1 MFSGSGTYNQSVKCC
16 GHQFSLP
23 QFFYKACSDCIYSH
37 IADDT
42 INCLPTY
49 LPTLFKTKRCGNLSG
64 SLHIYVVAT
73 YFTTFCNNTCI
84 MLRQP
89 TWSQGRSVTLSANNL
104 VIYNVVATF
113 LWESTDCRNIATTY
127 FRTLLQRYCN
137 IVTLSAFGDSCLFIA
152 HKQVVQVNYLCCLT
166 ACIFIM

>member
-1 MFSGSGTYNQSVKCC
+1 MFSVKGTYNQSVKCC

-49 LPTLFKTKRCGNLSG
+49 LPTLFKTKRCGNLFG
-64 SLHIYVVAT
+64 SLHIYFVAT
-73 YFTTFCNNTCI
+73 YFTNFCNNTCI

-89 TWSQGRSVTLSANNL
+89 TLSQGRSVTLSANNL

-113 LWESTDCRNIATTY
+113 FLGVYRLPQHCHNIFQNVVATILQQKCHMCR
-127 FRTLLQRYCN
+127 LL
-137 IVTLSAFGDSCLFIA
+137 VTVCLYSYA
-152 HKQVVQVNYLCCLT
+152 HKH
-166 ACIFIM
+166 

>member
-1 MFSGSGTYNQSVKCC
+1 MGINF
-16 GHQFSLP
+16 HSLNL
-23 QFFYKACSDCIYSH
+23 FIEHVLIVYIH
-37 IADDT
+37 ILQT
-42 INCLPTY
+42 TRLPTY
-49 LPTLFKTKRCGNLSG
+49 LPTLLKTKRCGNLSG

-89 TWSQGRSVTLSANNL
+89 TLSQGRSVTLSANNL

-113 LWESTDCRNIATTY
+113 FWESTDCRNIATTY

-137 IVTLSAFGDSCLFIA
+137 KNVYVYNMYVCMYSYAYVLGLE
-152 HKQVVQVNYLCCLT
+152 
-166 ACIFIM
+166 